1 MDASKHTPGPWGQNL
16 TLDHDGDEL
25 RVVRDGAPAPG
36 FHVAMVYGH
45 GGDYEHD
52 TARQA
57 NGRLIAA
64 APELLE
70 ALEMAHDIVVKHGN
84 HGFAQ
89 LMLDVIS
96 KAKGNP
102 PTMPGE
108 VVVGS
113 EEWDAR
119 ETARLATLK
128 PDGDPISKESKS

>member
-1 MDASKHTPGPWGQNL
+1 MDASKRQWTLQLGKYGGPHEVTW
-16 TLDHDGDEL
+16 
-25 RVVRDGAPAPG
+25 APG
-36 FHVAMVYGH
+36 KLYGTIATIQTASFQELKEALSPEERVANA
-45 GGDYEHD
+45 
-52 TARQA
+52 T
-57 NGRLIAA
+57 LIAA
-64 APELLE
+64 APELLD